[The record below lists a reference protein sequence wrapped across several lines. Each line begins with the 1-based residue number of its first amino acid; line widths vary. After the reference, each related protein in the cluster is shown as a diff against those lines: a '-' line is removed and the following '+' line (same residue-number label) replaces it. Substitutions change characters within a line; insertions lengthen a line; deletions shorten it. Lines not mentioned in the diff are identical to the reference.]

1 MASEKKSSVLTN
13 NVENIK
19 DETTLQNQR
28 KEYKDC
34 LSCRLIGVATFMG
47 LGTYTIYHSFVHKS
61 KLSRGYRFGL
71 TLVGIGFMQVGI
83 FRLFN

>member
-1 MASEKKSSVLTN
+1 MPSEKKSSVLTN
-13 NVENIK
+13 NVEDIK

-47 LGTYTIYHSFVHKS
+47 LGTYTLYHSFVHKP

-71 TLVGIGFMQVGI
+71 TLVGIGNYLSDFFI
-83 FRLFN
+83 YNY